1 MISLPLTILFNASQE
16 LGKLP
21 DEWRTANITTIYK
34 KGCRQVCGN
43 YRPISLTCI
52 ACKVLE
58 SIVGEQLIDYLK
70 KNKLFSNRQF
80 GFLGGRS
87 TPLQLLTVL
96 DNWTDILDRGSSIDV
111 VYFDFMKAFD
121 KVPHQRLLMKLMS
134 YDIDGTVLKWISA
147 FLSNWRQR
155 VIVNGQDSEW
165 SDVTS
170 GVPQGSVLDP
180 VRFVL
185 YIDDLPDVV
194 DAGANIYMF
203 TDDTK
208 LCREINDTSDED
220 ILQNDIDKM
229 NEWSKDWLMSFHP
242 AKYKVLQIG
251 RPIAELTDLLLYY
264 TLRGHKLEVVQSEMD
279 IGVVIDC
286 DLSFDIHLA
295 VRVNKA
301 TRLVN
306 IIRRSFMYLDKESFL
321 CLYKSIVRPHLE
333 YANQVW
339 APRLQRQIDS
349 EENVHR
355 TATKLIPGFDNLEY
369 KERLKKLKL
378 PTLTYRRLK
387 DDLIEIFKIISQ
399 KYDPGVCEG
408 FIDLRE
414 DSMTRGHSLKI
425 FKHGWRLNVRKT
437 VFPIG

>member
-1 MISLPLTILFNASQE
+1 M
-16 LGKLP
+16 
-21 DEWRTANITTIYK
+21 
-34 KGCRQVCGN
+34 
-43 YRPISLTCI
+43 
-52 ACKVLE
+52 
-58 SIVGEQLIDYLK
+58 
-70 KNKLFSNRQF
+70 
-80 GFLGGRS
+80 
-87 TPLQLLTVL
+87 
-96 DNWTDILDRGSSIDV
+96 
-111 VYFDFMKAFD
+111 
-121 KVPHQRLLMKLMS
+121 
-134 YDIDGTVLKWISA
+134 
-147 FLSNWRQR
+147 
-155 VIVNGQDSEW
+155 
-165 SDVTS
+165 TS

-180 VRFVL
+180 VLFVL
-185 YIDDLPDVV
+185 YIDDLPDFV
-194 DAGANIYMF
+194 DAGSNIYMF

-208 LCREINDTSDED
+208 LYREINDTSDED
-220 ILQNDIDKM
+220 VLQNDIDKM
-229 NEWSKDWLMSFHP
+229 NDWLMSFHP
-242 AKYKVLQIG
+242 AECKVLQIG

-279 IGVVIDC
+279 IGVVINC
-286 DLSFDIHLA
+286 DLGFDINLA
-295 VRVNKA
+295 ARVNKA

-306 IIRRSFMYLDKESFL
+306 TIRRSFMYLDKESCL

-387 DDLIEIFKIISQ
+387 GDLIETFKILSQ

-408 FIDLRE
+408 FTDLRQ
-414 DSMTRGHSLKI
+414 DSTTRGHSLKI
-425 FKHGWRLNVRKT
+425 FKHGCRLNVRKT